1 MMIDKLIANNT
12 MRNIAEFIRFCIVGV
27 IATGIDAVLFYAAKT
42 IVPYQVALVIGYLMS
57 LTVNYYL
64 TTKWT
69 FRVKQTLTNLVGIL
83 SVHLVNLFIVR
94 MGLMFLFVRQM
105 GLDSNVAYVP
115 MLIISVLFSFIAIKI
130 LIHKA

>member
-1 MMIDKLIANNT
+1 MTNRLTADNNR
-12 MRNIAEFIRFCIVGV
+12 RNIAEFIRFCIVGA
-27 IATGIDAVLFYAAKT
+27 IATGIDAALFYAAKT
-42 IVPYQVALVIGYLMS
+42 VVPYQVALVIGYLIS

-69 FRVKQTLTNLVGIL
+69 FKVKQTWANLVGII

-115 MLIISVLFSFIAIKI
+115 MLIVSVLFSFVAIKI
-130 LIHKA
+130 IIHK